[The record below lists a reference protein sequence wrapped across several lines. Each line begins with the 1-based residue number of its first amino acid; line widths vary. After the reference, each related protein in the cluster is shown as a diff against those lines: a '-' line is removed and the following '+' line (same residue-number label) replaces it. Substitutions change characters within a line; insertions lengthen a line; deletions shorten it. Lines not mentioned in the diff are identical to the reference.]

1 MERNF
6 VHPMDIKLY
15 SSSCRGDLE
24 GVKSALMHGGR
35 VGIRKNG
42 RSPLLVAA
50 WNGHTDICRLLLAHG
65 SFSSINE
72 RDSEGNTPLSVAVQK
87 RHRAICELLLAHGA
101 LPETENSYNL
111 QFAAKNGDEDIIA
124 SLISCGADV
133 NLEGSEGGWTPLS
146 VACEHGHLSCV
157 HTLLKAGANITP
169 RSGKDLPINVAAKH
183 NREEIVRILLEHGC
197 SPDTVCINVFAL
209 TPPST

>member
-1 MERNF
+1 M
-6 VHPMDIKLY
+6 
-15 SSSCRGDLE
+15 
-24 GVKSALMHGGR
+24 KSALMHGGR

-111 QFAAKNGDEDIIA
+111 QFAAKNGGEAIITA
-124 SLISCGADV
+124 LISCGADV
-133 NLEGSEGGWTPLS
+133 NLEEPGEVGRTPLS
-146 VACEHGHLSCV
+146 VACEYGHLSSV
-157 HTLLKAGANITP
+157 HTLLKAGANFTS
-169 RSGKDLPINVAAKH
+169 RNGRGLPIQVAARH
-183 NREEIVRILLEHGC
+183 NREEIVRVLLEHGC
-197 SPDTVCINVFAL
+197 SPDMVCINVFAL